1 MICIKEIFVHWPER
15 NSLKAGVAYTRS
27 GVFTKKWA
35 GKPYSYAA
43 DLETTDDEETGGVR
57 IWSWQVA
64 TIHTSEQY
72 PRTGYWGT
80 TWDEFFEFI
89 GAHDNAGSLDLW
101 FFNLRFDGEF
111 ILDELFR
118 RGYELC
124 RPDSED
130 VRKKAAPP
138 PGHFKTLISNG
149 SWYRFEFTTPDGV
162 RVSVTDAAKKYPGQ
176 TLKSLAVANGLEE
189 GKGEIDY
196 DKYRPVGYM
205 PNLLEVD
212 YIRRDVWILGQVLEH
227 SFDAGLKRMTAA
239 GDAKHQFFTILK
251 SSVAQK
257 AIEDKVRAPLS
268 PVEDRAVRRAY
279 RGGWT
284 YAHPDKT
291 GYHVGPGRVYDVN
304 SLYPSVMYDHVYPI
318 AAFVRDGTAI
328 QSKERRQW
336 LTSDGDLAN
345 AVSVFSR
352 RSDDYLFIG
361 QFRVKADLR
370 SGGVACFGS
379 KPGMY
384 AAAVYSSHLDD
395 LFWLTSVDLRL
406 MMDMYEGSFEP
417 VRMMVYSNLRRDLF
431 NEYID
436 HWMAEKEAA
445 TVEGNK
451 PRRQIAKLM
460 LNSLYGKFGASATT
474 LSNIPRFIDGAL
486 NLSEK
491 VEDSGS
497 PMFLPIAAFVTAYAR
512 DVTVRAAAACGD
524 RFCYADTD
532 SIHVVGDYPV
542 PGLDVHETRLGAWK
556 HESSFTDA
564 VFCRA
569 KQYCE
574 LSPEGEL
581 DVKVAGMPREM
592 KSYVRMDDFIT
603 GRRFDDGKLRPTHVR
618 GGVRLVPTGFDLKPA
633 GEE

>member
-1 MICIKEIFVHWPER
+1 MSGMKFDRECFIHWPKRLRALSETI
-15 NSLKAGVAYTRS
+15 GTRS
-27 GVFTKKWA
+27 GYFPQKWA
-35 GKPYSYAA
+35 GKKYVYAA

-57 IWSWQVA
+57 IWSWQVGTVYTA
-64 TIHTSEQY
+64 DGY

-80 TWDEFFEFI
+80 TWEEFFDFI
-89 GAHDNAGSLDLW
+89 GEHSGAGSLELW
-101 FFNLRFDGEF
+101 FFNLKFDGEY
-111 ILDELFR
+111 ILNELFR
-118 RGYELC
+118 QGYKYC
-124 RPDSED
+124 RMD
-130 VRKKAAPP
+130 RKASPP
-138 PGHFKTLISNG
+138 PHTFKALISNG
-149 SWYRFEFTTPDGV
+149 AWYMFEFVTPEGV
-162 RVSVTDAAKKYPGQ
+162 RVTVRDAAKKYPGQ

-196 DKYRPVGYM
+196 TKYRPVGYM
-205 PNLLEVD
+205 PNSLEVD
-212 YIRRDVWILGQVLEH
+212 YIRRDVWILAQVLEH
-227 SFDAGLKRMTAA
+227 SFDAGLRQMTAA
-239 GDAKHQFFTILK
+239 SDAKTQFFSILRAT
-251 SSVAQK
+251 SEEK
-257 AIEDKVRAPLS
+257 ALEAKVKAPLS
-268 PVEDRAVRRAY
+268 PVEDQLIRHAY

-284 YAHPDKT
+284 YAHPSKV

-304 SLYPSVMYDHVYPI
+304 SLYPSVMYDHLYPV
-318 AAFVRDGTAI
+318 ASFVRDGIAI
-328 QSKERRQW
+328 QSREKRQW
-336 LTSDGDLAN
+336 LKDGRDLAN
-345 AVSVFSR
+345 AIDVLNT

-361 QFRVKADLR
+361 LFEVKADLR
-370 SGGVACFGS
+370 PGGVACFGT
-379 KPGMY
+379 KPGIY
-384 AAAVYSSHLDD
+384 TSAVYSEHLDGS
-395 LFWLTSVDLRL
+395 FWLTSVDLRL
-406 MMDMYEGSFEP
+406 MMDMYEGSFTP
-417 VRMMVYSNLRRDLF
+417 TRLMVYHNLRRNLF
-431 NEYID
+431 NSYID

-451 PRRQIAKLM
+451 PRRQNAKLM

-474 LSNIPRFIDGAL
+474 TSSIPHYQDGRLDLSDKL
-486 NLSEK
+486 L
-491 VEDSGS
+491 DDGS

-512 DVTVRAAAACGD
+512 DVTVRAAASCGD

-603 GRRFDDGKLRPTHVR
+603 GRHFDDGKLRPTHVR